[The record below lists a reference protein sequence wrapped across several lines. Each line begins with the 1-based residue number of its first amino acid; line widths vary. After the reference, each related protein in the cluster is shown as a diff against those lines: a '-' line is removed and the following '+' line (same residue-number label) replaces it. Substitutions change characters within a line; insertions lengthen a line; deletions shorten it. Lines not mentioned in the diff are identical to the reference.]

1 VNGDE
6 MQRRVVLCKGLVT
19 EFLET
24 RMTDLRTL
32 MTDFRRP
39 AMLLRA
45 ARLGLQDFHR
55 ERDLKR
61 LLRTDCTAG
70 PETTL
75 PRLLDAENQLEE
87 TRRIGDASYSLCRH
101 IEVLIALMAELRL
114 LRQTPA
120 TP

>member
-1 VNGDE
+1 
-6 MQRRVVLCKGLVT
+6 
-19 EFLET
+19 
-24 RMTDLRTL
+24 MTDLRTL

-61 LLRTDCTAG
+61 LLRMDCTVG
-70 PETTL
+70 PESTL
-75 PRLLDAENQLEE
+75 PRLLDAESQLEE
-87 TRRIGDASYSLCRH
+87 TRRVGDASYSLRRH

-114 LRQTPA
+114 LRQPPLA
-120 TP
+120 S